1 MTFCLTLH
9 TCASSSKVQELI
21 FALNLFSEGT
31 GLVCFDPLRECVKA
45 GNYFITSS
53 ITISKF
59 LNYMLKYFSFE
70 GN

>member
-21 FALNLFSEGT
+21 SSNRI
-31 GLVCFDPLRECVKA
+31 LVCLDPLRECVKA